1 MNKLMLFVLMSM
13 VVGLGNAMA
22 QTQFEGEVT
31 SKCHSV
37 QKAKSQVTTKNVLAK
52 AIVKSVMKKNFD
64 NNPGF
69 YTGTYTTTVI
79 TKGDKIRTNT
89 PYNNS
94 VTITVKEGDM
104 TRTTTY
110 FPYIKK
116 GYTQVTN
123 MTENQKQ
130 VEEMRKGQVEKTG
143 ETMTILGRKCD
154 VYKVKYTM
162 KTDSAG
168 MVSTTN
174 LNNEFAISTD
184 SSLPG
189 ADLEC
194 IPGVKGVPLKFSNN
208 TASQISSEMMN
219 IDFLISLSTIVTSIT
234 PRTVDDSEFEIPSDI
249 KLIDIAKEPKQYLK
263 MMEDNKKF
271 MIKKK
276 LWVEEAPDEAKI
288 YDNLNEDWDY

>member
-52 AIVKSVMKKNFD
+52 AIVKSIMKKNFD

-69 YTGTYTTTVI
+69 YTGTYTMTSI
-79 TKGDKIRTNT
+79 TKGDKNRTNT

-94 VTITVKEGDM
+94 VTVQVKEGDKI
-104 TRTTTY
+104 RTTTY

-174 LNNEFAISTD
+174 LHNEFAISTD

-219 IDFLISLSTIVTSIT
+219 IDFLMSLSTIVTSIT

-249 KLIDIAKEPKQYLK
+249 KLIDSAEEPRQQVK
-263 MMEDNKKF
+263 MMEGNKKF